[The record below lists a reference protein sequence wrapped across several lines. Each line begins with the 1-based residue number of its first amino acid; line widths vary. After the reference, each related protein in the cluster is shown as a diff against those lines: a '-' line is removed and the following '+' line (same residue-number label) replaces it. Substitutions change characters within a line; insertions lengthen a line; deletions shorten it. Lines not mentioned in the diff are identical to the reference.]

1 MKDDEFMG
9 VLACL
14 AGERQTWQV
23 PEIAER
29 FGLSHSGFRNRM
41 KAMAG
46 RRLFV
51 EHPASG
57 CVGEWVFNGLVLVIT
72 PAPSDHK
79 ASRADCV
86 SMRVLA
92 WLESQPEGAQIDY
105 VSAELL
111 SPPIPAKQAR
121 IAIAHLCRARGP
133 VLRVFRPPVAML
145 TLPSGRVLFH
155 PTRARAQHQ
164 AGPLAAAPVSAL
176 PGRVAALVQPAPPSM
191 TPEQSLDADA
201 FLRAVADAAGMAPF
215 TPPPAGELSIRIDAV
230 ARDVACPR
238 PILVRQL
245 LALGLDALRDDMA
258 AHQAVVRP

>member
-29 FGLSHSGFRNRM
+29 FGLSYSGFRNRM

-57 CVGEWVFNGLVLVIT
+57 CAGEWVFNGLVLVIT

-79 ASRADCV
+79 SSRAHCLTT
-86 SMRVLA
+86 RVLA
-92 WLESQPEGAQIDY
+92 WLESQPDGAQIDY
-105 VSAELL
+105 ASAELL
-111 SPPIPAKQAR
+111 SPPIPAKHAR
-121 IAIAHLCRARGP
+121 ATIAHLCRASGP
-133 VLRVFRPPVAML
+133 VLRVFHPPVAML

-155 PTRARAQHQ
+155 PTRARSYRSHSD
-164 AGPLAAAPVSAL
+164 AP

-215 TPPPAGELSIRIDAV
+215 MPPPAGELSIRIDAM